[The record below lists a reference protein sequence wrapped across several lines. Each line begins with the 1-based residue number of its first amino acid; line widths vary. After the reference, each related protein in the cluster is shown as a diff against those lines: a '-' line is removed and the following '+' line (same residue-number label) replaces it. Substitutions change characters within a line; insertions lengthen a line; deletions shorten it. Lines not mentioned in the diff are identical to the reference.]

1 MPESDPQTAL
11 LILAGTLLVALLGLW
26 LLLSGA
32 ARTADLGD
40 RAGLLDREPATTRMA
55 RALDVRFRRTRAG
68 RGLALRLHAGGV
80 PFGPLDFVLRC
91 LVGFLA
97 IWAIGAFLLS
107 NIAGFVAGCIGIG
120 AALVWLDRRREQR
133 ALAFVG
139 QLPEMSRLLA
149 NGASAGLS
157 LVAAVEA
164 ASTDLED
171 PAGEELRRVVDEL
184 KLGRP
189 LDEALESLRQR
200 MPSREVSVLVT
211 ALVIQ
216 QRSGGD
222 VVRALQDLGD
232 ALEVRKETL
241 REVRTILS
249 GSVFSSWL
257 VAVLAAGTLIL
268 LNGIAPGVLDEMTG
282 SPLGIMALVVSGTL
296 YIVGFLL
303 IRKTTRIE
311 V

>member
-1 MPESDPQTAL
+1 MSDPQTAL
-11 LILAGTLLVALLGLW
+11 QVLAGTLLVAFLGLT
-26 LLLSGA
+26 LYVSGA
-32 ARTADLGD
+32 TRTADLGD
-40 RAGLLDREPATTRMA
+40 RAGLLDREPLLTRLL
-55 RALDVRFRRTRAG
+55 RRLDRWFAGTRVG
-68 RGLALRLHAGGV
+68 RGLGLRLHAGGV
-80 PFGPLDFVLRC
+80 GFGPLDFVLRC
-91 LVGFLA
+91 VVGFLVL
-97 IWAIGAFLLS
+97 WAVAGLLLS
-107 NIAGFVAGCIGIG
+107 TVAGFVAGCIGIG

-149 NGASAGLS
+149 NGAAAGLS

-164 ASTDLED
+164 ASTDLDD
-171 PAGEELRRVVDEL
+171 PAGEELKRVVAEL
-184 KLGRP
+184 RLGRP
-189 LDEALESLRQR
+189 LDEALEGLRQR
-200 MPSREVSVLVT
+200 MPSREVAVLVT

-216 QRSGGD
+216 QRTGGD

-232 ALEVRKETL
+232 ALETRKETL

-268 LNGIAPGVLDEMTG
+268 LNGIAPGVLDEMVG
-282 SPLGIMALVVSGTL
+282 SPFGILALGVSLTL
-296 YIVGFLL
+296 YVVGFML
-303 IRKTTRIE
+303 IRKTTRID